1 MNRLSQKPSS
11 LFKAVIWA
19 FGGLFMFMLSGCSS
33 TSVKDYADT
42 KPVFNLFEY
51 FNGKTYAWGQFS
63 DRSGKVIRRF
73 KVNIEGKINGKQLT
87 LDEKFIYHDG
97 ERQERVWQ
105 ITDLGNGHYQGKA
118 GDIVGIAQG
127 ETAGSAL
134 NWHYTL
140 KLPYKDGTIDVKFN
154 DWMFMHEGQVM
165 LNTAHVSKFGFHVGT
180 VNLFFAKQDLSES

>member
-1 MNRLSQKPSS
+1 
-11 LFKAVIWA
+11 
-19 FGGLFMFMLSGCSS
+19 MFMLSSCSS
-33 TSVKDYADT
+33 TNVKDYVDT

-63 DRSGKVIRRF
+63 DRNGKVIRRF

-118 GDIVGIAQG
+118 GDIVGTAQG

-154 DWMFMHEGQVM
+154 DWMFLHEGQVM
-165 LNTAHVSKFGFHVGT
+165 LNTAQVSKFGFHIGT
-180 VNLFFAKQDLSES
+180 VNLFFANRT